1 MQPDPIR
8 HFPVQARDAADPA
21 YSMAP
26 IGTPSA
32 LQWLATTVVALT
44 GTVFLLARWT
54 GGSSWSGIA
63 ATLSAMGGG
72 LWAVVAVR
80 YGAPRAAALGIVIG
94 VWGAG
99 AAMVLGAGTSTPA
112 AAVFMVALVLAAMV
126 DGSRLVGATAAMS
139 LAVSLGA
146 HLWTPEGLDPEARA
160 VMSSRRFFIELELFG
175 AIALMALWW
184 TLRAE
189 AAATTRQRLI
199 ERELIAEPLRLAV
212 EASRSGVA
220 LSDEYGRV
228 TYVNQSLVEMWRL
241 PGPSE
246 AIGRNVMAFWADPES
261 ARAVMTRLAHG
272 QNLVADLRGRRHDGT
287 EFDVEFSGTRV
298 LLHETGREAFIGSF
312 VDVTERL
319 AAERRL
325 AEERER
331 TRAIVDYA
339 LDIVIILDHGGR
351 VLYENAAVER
361 ILGYPR
367 GERLGHNIL
376 EYAHPDDIPE
386 AGERL
391 AALSAPGDISVGVT
405 LRFRHRDGSWRWL
418 ETLGRNLSDVP
429 AIGGILGVGRDVTNQ
444 REMQARL
451 DATDRLETVGRLAG
465 GLAHDFNNLLTAMLG
480 NAELA
485 QSTTA
490 SSETL
495 RHLDGIVRAGEH
507 ARDLTRKL
515 LGFARLEHSQP
526 VVADIRDR
534 LKGAEPLVR
543 RLIGEDITVVTLPGE
558 DALPVLL
565 DPVQFEQILL
575 NLAVNAR
582 DAMPQGGTFTISV
595 HRVADA
601 ALEAGYLGSVMT
613 GSAVRLRL
621 RDTGTG
627 MSPAVAARAFE
638 PFFTTKGIGRGTGLG
653 LSTVY
658 GSVVHANGAVRV
670 TSTPGAGTIFDILFP
685 LATLP
690 LSASTTAPT
699 LAGPRLMSASVAVIE
714 DDRAVRSLIEETFRD
729 AGCEVLLAANGAEG
743 RRLIAQ
749 HHARIDL
756 LITDVVMPDVRGP
769 VLATEF
775 RNLAPGKPVIFIT
788 GYSPEA
794 LEGQAHTLGARILY
808 KPFRLTQL
816 LDQATQLLADA
827 PPRQ

>member
-1 MQPDPIR
+1 MAPDSVR
-8 HFPVQARDAADPA
+8 HFPVQPRDTPAPA

-26 IGTPSA
+26 VGTPSA
-32 LQWLATTVVALT
+32 LQWLATTVLVLTAL
-44 GTVFLLARWT
+44 VFLLARWT

-63 ATLSAMGGG
+63 ASTSAMLGG
-72 LWAVVAVR
+72 LWGIIASRRNASR
-80 YGAPRAAALGIVIG
+80 PAALGVVIG

-126 DGSRLVGATAAMS
+126 DGSRLVGATAALS
-139 LAVSLGA
+139 LAVSLAA
-146 HLWTPEGLDPEARA
+146 HLWTPDGLDPEART

-189 AAATTRQRLI
+189 AAATSRQRLL

-241 PGPSE
+241 PAPSE
-246 AIGRNVMAFWADPES
+246 AIGRNVLAFWADPEA
-261 ARAVMTRLAHG
+261 ARNVMLRLAHG

-298 LLHETGREAFIGSF
+298 RLHDTGREAFIGSF
-312 VDVTERL
+312 VDITERL

-339 LDIVIILDHGGR
+339 LDIVIILDGEGR

-376 EYAHPDDIPE
+376 EYAHPDDVAE
-386 AGERL
+386 AATGLGSLSQPGES
-391 AALSAPGDISVGVT
+391 SAGLT
-405 LRFRHRDGSWRWL
+405 LRFRHKDGSWRWL

-451 DATDRLETVGRLAG
+451 DATERLETVGRLAG

-485 QSTTA
+485 QTTTA

-534 LKGAEPLVR
+534 LKSAEPLVR
-543 RLIGEDITVVTLPGE
+543 RLIGEDITVVTLPGDE
-558 DALPVLL
+558 PLPVLI

-582 DAMPQGGTFTISV
+582 DAMPQGGTFTLST
-595 HRVADA
+595 HRVLDA
-601 ALEAGYLGSVMT
+601 AAETGYLGSAMA
-613 GSAVRLRL
+613 GPAVRMRV

-627 MSPAVAARAFE
+627 MSAEVAARAFE
-638 PFFTTKGIGRGTGLG
+638 PFFTTKGMGRGTGLG

-658 GSVVHANGAVRV
+658 GSVMQADGAVRV
-670 TSTPGAGTIFDILFP
+670 TSTPGAGTTFDVLFP

-690 LSASTTAPT
+690 LTESITPPT
-699 LAGPRLMSASVAVIE
+699 LSGPRRMAACIAVIE
-714 DDRAVRSLIEETFRD
+714 DDRAVRALIDETFRD

-749 HHARIDL
+749 QHANIDL
-756 LITDVVMPDVRGP
+756 LITDVIMPDVRGP
-769 VLATEF
+769 VLAAEF
-775 RNLAPGKPVIFIT
+775 RELAPGRPVIFIT
-788 GYSPEA
+788 GYSPDA
-794 LEGQAHTLGARILY
+794 LEAQAAAIGARILY

-816 LDQATQLLADA
+816 LDQAMQLLNAA
-827 PPRQ
+827 PRT